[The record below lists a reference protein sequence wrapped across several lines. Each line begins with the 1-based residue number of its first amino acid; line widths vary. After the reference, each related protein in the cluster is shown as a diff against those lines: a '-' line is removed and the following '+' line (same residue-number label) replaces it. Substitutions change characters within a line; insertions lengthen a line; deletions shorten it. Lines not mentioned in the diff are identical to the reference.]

1 MSTLRYI
8 KLSPFCPHP
17 VSSSHQAAAK
27 GLNAGLAKKKKKKS
41 KKSTPEGKDK
51 EN

>member
-27 GLNAGLAKKKKKKS
+27 GLNAGLAKKKKKS